1 MFAKVWNLVQQINFM
16 LHLMIEGHLLDSL
29 SQIPNTA
36 FKLWN
41 SIQNTGDL
49 RPNRGSPPTPWPHRP
64 WSRPLLPTPLQVSPI
79 SVPYRS
85 NLPLFCIRGGADDD
99 IGSGVTNQHDKK
111 TFLGLFRAFSSAQ
124 PADSENELL
133 EVICPSPLSPGC
145 NSYSLLLDSQKSFAF
160 QEIWLSWNRITKVA
174 KVMYFR
180 VKANKITKVMYF
192 RVKAGVNFNPGAP
205 WDLPPRRLPIQPR
218 V

>member
-1 MFAKVWNLVQQINFM
+1 MTYDL
-16 LHLMIEGHLLDSL
+16 IEGHL
-29 SQIPNTA
+29 
-36 FKLWN
+36 
-41 SIQNTGDL
+41 
-49 RPNRGSPPTPWPHRP
+49 PPPGLTVLGPDPCF
-64 WSRPLLPTPLQVSPI
+64 PL
-79 SVPYRS
+79 PYRS
-85 NLPLFCIRGGADDD
+85 VQSQSLTGPICLCFAF
-99 IGSGVTNQHDKK
+99 GVVLMMILVAAWHKQTNQHDKK

-133 EVICPSPLSPGC
+133 EIICPSPLSPGC

-160 QEIWLSWNRITKVA
+160 QEIWLSWNRIRKVA